1 MGRPQ
6 NVTRKDGVYYF
17 RRLIRIGRDR
27 PFRLRLSLKTAC
39 RQRAATM
46 APALTTACF
55 RIVLQLMADSNHDG
69 LTEAQRAEIFRR
81 QVIIERDR
89 LEIMQARLHIIPPEE
104 YEDLGQALSMRLNAS
119 ELAAMD
125 GVAKGKIDDF
135 LYADIDPDD
144 DDAPIVVKA
153 WSDLAASIEQ
163 DGAED
168 AAIARLAELGIERSI
183 LRELM
188 ARKVVN
194 MARVDSIRR
203 FRDALANPGL
213 AYAPVPV
220 AAYNQANL
228 PPAATSTIPNPNL
241 VTEWTTM
248 TPTAAAQKF
257 FAQNPRTG
265 GADGTT
271 SRRGE
276 EPWTAKTRQQ
286 FELSALLLEQVMKGR
301 PLATITHDDL
311 VDLDDCFSKLHGPT
325 FRKSPQH
332 REMTIWEIVAETAEK
347 VAQGEKAVQR
357 KTRRAAGKDA
367 EPEALTKIIKQ
378 ADLGL
383 GLTTTNRHWGFLQQL
398 TTWFTKRQPLAELDY
413 KAFVIKR
420 GRNPREMRDRYTE
433 EEGKMIFSLPAW
445 SGAKSHKQRM
455 QPGTLLVHDAWYFV
469 PLIAW
474 YTGMRRDEIC
484 GMNIDDIE
492 QVDDLWVFNIR
503 PNDVRRLKTISS
515 ARKIPFAKELIR
527 LRLPDYVIAM
537 REAGETLLFPELV
550 PESGKGVMG
559 DRYHKIV
566 WTKIAAE
573 LPFLK
578 HGQATHAF
586 RHTAIDSMKGAGIS
600 TEIRADFAGHRMANE
615 TEGRYSKAHLNLLK
629 IAVDVIPQVSAH
641 LAPFPVTLLPARLRR
656 PRKSRSRKPTAIVVA
671 SQK

>member
-1 MGRPQ
+1 MCRLQ

-17 RRLIRIGRDR
+17 RRLIRIGADK
-27 PFRLRLSLKTAC
+27 PFRLRLSLRTTC
-39 RQRAATM
+39 RQRAAVM
-46 APALTTACF
+46 APALTTACI
-55 RIVLQLMADSNHDG
+55 RIVMRLMASPEHDG

-81 QVIIERDR
+81 QVLIERDR
-89 LEIMQARLHIIPPEE
+89 LEIMQARLHIIPPEDHD
-104 YEDLGQALSMRLNAS
+104 DLEQALALRLDAS

-125 GVAKGKIDDF
+125 GVAKGRVEDF
-135 LYADIDPDD
+135 LFADFDPDD
-144 DDAPIVVKA
+144 DNAPIIVKA

-163 DGAED
+163 DGAEE
-168 AAIARLAELGIERSI
+168 AAVARLTDLGIERSA
-183 LRELM
+183 LREIM

-194 MARVDSIRR
+194 AARVDAIRR

-213 AYAPVPV
+213 SYATVPVP
-220 AAYNQANL
+220 AYNQASL
-228 PPAATSTIPNPNL
+228 PPAFQGT
-241 VTEWTTM
+241 TEEPMIAGPWATM
-248 TPTAAAQKF
+248 TATEAAQKF

-265 GADGTT
+265 GADGTR

-276 EPWTAKTRQQ
+276 EAWTAKTRQQ
-286 FELSALLLEQVMKGR
+286 FELSALLLEQVMRGG

-332 REMTIWEIVAETAEK
+332 RDMTIWEIVAETAEK
-347 VAQGEKAVQR
+347 VAESEKLS
-357 KTRRAAGKDA
+357 RREARQASGKSSEQKLPA
-367 EPEALTKIIKQ
+367 KIITK

-398 TTWFTKRQPLAELDY
+398 TTWFNKRQPLSELDY
-413 KAFVIKR
+413 KALVIKR
-420 GRNPREMRDRYTE
+420 GRNPRDMRDRYTVDQ
-433 EEGKMIFSLPAW
+433 GQMIFSLPPW
-445 SGAKSHKQRM
+445 SGSKSYLHRM
-455 QPGTLLVHDAWYFV
+455 QLGSVLVHDAWYFV

-484 GMNIDDIE
+484 GLKLDDIE
-492 QVDDLWVFNIR
+492 QVGEMWVFNVR

-527 LRLPDYVIAM
+527 LKLPDYVAAM

-566 WTKIAAE
+566 WTKLASE

-578 HGQATHAF
+578 TGQATHAF

-600 TEIRADFAGHRMANE
+600 AEIRADFAGHRMANE
-615 TEGRYSKAHLNLLK
+615 TEGRYSKAHLDLLK
-629 IAVDVIPQVSAH
+629 IAVDVIPEVSKQ
-641 LAPFPVTLLPARLRR
+641 LDPFSVTILPARLRG
-656 PRKSRSRKPTAIVVA
+656 PRKSRSSKTSAIAAV
-671 SQK
+671 SPN

>member
-1 MGRPQ
+1 MCRLQ
-6 NVTRKDGVYYF
+6 NVTRKDGVYYY
-17 RRLIRIGRDR
+17 RRLIRIGADR
-27 PFRLRLSLKTAC
+27 PFRLRLSLRTTC
-39 RQRAATM
+39 RQRAAIM
-46 APALTTACF
+46 APALTTACI
-55 RIVLQLMADSNHDG
+55 RIVTRLMATPEHDG

-81 QVIIERDR
+81 QVLIERDR
-89 LEIMQARLHIIPPEE
+89 LEIMQARLHIIPPEDHD
-104 YEDLGQALSMRLNAS
+104 DLEQALALRLNAS

-125 GVAKGKIDDF
+125 GVAKGRIEDF
-135 LYADIDPDD
+135 LFADFDPDD
-144 DDAPIVVKA
+144 DDAPVIVKA

-163 DGAED
+163 DGAEEV
-168 AAIARLAELGIERSI
+168 AIARLADLGIERST
-183 LRELM
+183 LREIM

-194 MARVDSIRR
+194 AARVEAIRR

-213 AYAPVPV
+213 SYAPVPV
-220 AAYNQANL
+220 PTYNHTSL
-228 PPAATSTIPNPNL
+228 PPASPEPTPQTTLAGRL
-241 VTEWTTM
+241 ATM
-248 TPTAAAQKF
+248 TATEATQKF

-265 GADGTT
+265 GADGTV

-286 FELSALLLEQVMKGR
+286 FELSALLLEQAMRGR

-311 VDLDDCFSKLHGPT
+311 VDLDTCFSKLHGPT

-332 REMTIWEIVAETAEK
+332 RDMTIWEIVAETAEK
-347 VAQGEKAVQR
+347 VAKGEKAF
-357 KTRRAAGKDA
+357 RRGARQASGKGA
-367 EPEALTKIIKQ
+367 EQELPANIITQ

-398 TTWFTKRQPLAELDY
+398 TTWLNKRQPLAELDY

-433 EEGKMIFSLPAW
+433 DQGKLIFNLPPW
-445 SGAKSHKQRM
+445 SGSKSHLHRM
-455 QPGTLLVHDAWYFV
+455 QPGSLLVHDAWYFV

-474 YTGMRRDEIC
+474 YSGMRRDEIC

-492 QVDDLWVFNIR
+492 RIDDLWVFNVR
-503 PNDVRRLKTISS
+503 PNEARRLKTISS
-515 ARKIPFAKELIR
+515 ARRIPFAKELIR
-527 LRLPDYVIAM
+527 LKLPDYVAAM

-550 PESGKGVMG
+550 PESDKGVMG

-600 TEIRADFAGHRMANE
+600 AETRADFAGHRLTNE
-615 TEGRYSKAHLNLLK
+615 TEGRYSKAHLALLK
-629 IAVDVIPQVSAH
+629 IAVDVIPEVTEH
-641 LAPFPVTLLPARLRR
+641 LAPAPVTILPARLRG
-656 PRKSRSRKPTAIVVA
+656 PRRSRSDKSAKIAAMGPT
-671 SQK
+671 